1 MPVKSYTTWLS
12 DACLIHVHFETFS
25 GRVVS
30 FVVRLSLFDES
41 KVRSIARYDTAHGC
55 PHLDLVD
62 AKGRL
67 LEKRWVLGMSL
78 EEALQSAISDFRE
91 NYGSYI
97 EEFKKN
103 A

>member
-1 MPVKSYTTWLS
+1 MPVKSYTIWLS
-12 DACLIHVHFETFS
+12 DVCFIHLHFETFG

-30 FVVRLSLFDES
+30 FVVRLSLAEES
-41 KVRSIARYDTAHGC
+41 KICSIARYDTAHGC

-62 AKGRL
+62 GKGRL

-78 EEALQSAISDFRE
+78 EEALQSAIADFKE
-91 NYGSYI
+91 NYENYI